1 MKCYVTLDYAMNT
14 AFYKIWLTVKKVKLK
29 LQQPNN
35 FSGGKIFF
43 NSSVQGVLHEPPQFH
58 RDRIQRETYQGTDPK
73 SNEELTIIPASK

>member
-1 MKCYVTLDYAMNT
+1 MKCYVRLDYAMNT

-35 FSGGKIFF
+35 FSGGNAEFF
-43 NSSVQGVLHEPPQFH
+43 QLNSSRSFAWVSEQFH

-73 SNEELTIIPASK
+73 SNEE